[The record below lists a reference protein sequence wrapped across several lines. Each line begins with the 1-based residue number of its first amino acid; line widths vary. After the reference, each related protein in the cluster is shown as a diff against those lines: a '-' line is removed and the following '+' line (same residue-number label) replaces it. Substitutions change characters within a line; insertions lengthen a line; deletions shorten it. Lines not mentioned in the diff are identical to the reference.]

1 MSIGLIGTKLGMTRE
16 FMETGQ
22 SVPVTVIKI
31 EKGRVLD
38 IITNEKR
45 GYNAVK
51 IGFFKIKNSKVK
63 KQMKGYFVK
72 KNTEPKKILKEFR
85 VENNGQYKEGNEIGL
100 EIFKDKKFLDVKAK
114 TIGKG
119 FAGVMKRWNFGG
131 LRASHG
137 VSVSHRSHGS
147 TGQRQD
153 PGKVFKGKKMAGH
166 MGDKQ
171 RTILNLEV
179 VKSDLEN
186 NLLYLKGSIP
196 GSKNSTVLLRESIKN
211 VTRKTIKEKYE
222 AKVKAAAAKKELRE
236 SNLFNAKL
244 LYVNKLMQSYD
255 LNAKQ
260 QRAIVEAL
268 DNMSLLIFKG
278 NSIHRVR
285 SNSEGNEISISL
297 ISQIQSEQAP
307 IPRITRILKSD
318 TVDYK
323 QSTSILA
330 SVVIKEDS
338 SQAPEMNWQ
347 FWEYS
352 DDPSKPCKDDDPD
365 NKVCGSFSPSEG
377 SNNSW
382 GVIVSDSEDP
392 KTWYYDVFSDYTP
405 SGDNNSITQHKLV
418 FEAKNRQRIGVRQRF
433 FISVTGPVPV
443 SNTTNT
449 SPSLDEFSAQ
459 RIRTCRSWR

>member
-51 IGFFKIKNSKVK
+51 VGFFKIKNSKVK

-85 VENNGQYKEGNEIGL
+85 VENNEQYKEGNEIGL

-153 PGKVFKGKKMAGH
+153 PGKVFNGKKMAGH
-166 MGDKQ
+166 MGDKS

-179 VKSDLEN
+179 IKSDLEN

-196 GSKNSTVLLRESIKN
+196 GAKNSTVLLRESVKN
-211 VTRKTIKEKYE
+211 ITRKTIKEKHD
-222 AKVKAAAAKKELRE
+222 AKIKETAAKKG
-236 SNLFNAKL
+236 K
-244 LYVNKLMQSYD
+244 K
-255 LNAKQ
+255 
-260 QRAIVEAL
+260 
-268 DNMSLLIFKG
+268 
-278 NSIHRVR
+278 
-285 SNSEGNEISISL
+285 
-297 ISQIQSEQAP
+297 
-307 IPRITRILKSD
+307 
-318 TVDYK
+318 
-323 QSTSILA
+323 
-330 SVVIKEDS
+330 
-338 SQAPEMNWQ
+338 
-347 FWEYS
+347 
-352 DDPSKPCKDDDPD
+352 
-365 NKVCGSFSPSEG
+365 
-377 SNNSW
+377 
-382 GVIVSDSEDP
+382 
-392 KTWYYDVFSDYTP
+392 
-405 SGDNNSITQHKLV
+405 
-418 FEAKNRQRIGVRQRF
+418 
-433 FISVTGPVPV
+433 
-443 SNTTNT
+443 
-449 SPSLDEFSAQ
+449 
-459 RIRTCRSWR
+459 